1 MTFLTL
7 LTDVWVMA
15 LVSGA
20 DKVPAPEDVKAG
32 WVAFAVFIA
41 LAVAVVFLGISMNRH
56 LRKTRDNADLGVF
69 GPTDKKRENHS

>member
-7 LTDVWVMA
+7 LTEVWVPA
-15 LVSGA
+15 IVSGA

-41 LAVAVVFLGISMNRH
+41 LAVAVTLLGMSLTRH
-56 LRKTRDNADLGVF
+56 LRKARDNAALGVF
-69 GPTDKKRENHS
+69 GPTDKERENHS